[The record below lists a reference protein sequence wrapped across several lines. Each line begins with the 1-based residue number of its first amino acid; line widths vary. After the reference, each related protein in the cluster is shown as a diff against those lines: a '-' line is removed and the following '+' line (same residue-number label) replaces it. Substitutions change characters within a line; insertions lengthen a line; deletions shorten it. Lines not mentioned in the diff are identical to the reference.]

1 MRAMDTGELIERRPV
16 YDGRIVKL
24 SVDRVR
30 LPNGNVAELEMIRHQ
45 GAAAVVPVDAERNVL
60 LVRQY
65 RHAAGGWLLEIPA
78 GKLDPGESPETCA
91 LREVEEET
99 GFRPANLIPMGWIFT
114 TPGFTDEKIWLFAA
128 TGLSE
133 ATQAL
138 EDDEVLT
145 VHRVP
150 LDEAVAL
157 ATRGELRDSKSVC
170 ALLRVA
176 HFIDGQL

>member
-1 MRAMDTGELIERRPV
+1 MDTGELIERRSIF
-16 YDGRIVKL
+16 DGRIVKL

-30 LPNGNVAELEMIRHQ
+30 LPNGNVAELEIIRHQ
-45 GAAAVVPVDAERNVL
+45 GAAAAVPVDADGRVL

-99 GFRPANLIPMGWIFT
+99 GFRPERLIPMGWIFT

-128 TGLSE
+128 TGLRE
-133 ATQAL
+133 AKQKL

-145 VHRVP
+145 VERLP
-150 LDEAVAL
+150 LDRAVAL
-157 ATRGELRDSKSVC
+157 ATNGEMRDAKSVC
-170 ALLRVA
+170 ALLRVS
-176 HFIDGQL
+176 HFIDARIR